1 MTGDGARTLIWD
13 AANRLKQ
20 VNIAAS
26 GANVHLAYGP
36 DGSRARKSSPFKVT
50 RYPSP
55 DIEFSGSGTN
65 ASDWTRYPHMNVK
78 VEGTTKYW
86 LHRDHLASVR
96 IVTDI
101 TGAPAEST
109 NYASYGERINAAK
122 TTEKG
127 YIGER
132 HDPETGL
139 IYLNARYMDPI
150 FGRFISPDDWDPT
163 KQWAG
168 SGKIVCNPDLIT
180 NAGNHLME
188 NAAYFP
194 ICSKLASLRR
204 AATAARARRA
214 NHVYDLYKLNLGTR
228 RHEQAATH
236 SIGADLSNDSISLVA
251 LTSSSNTATNGNVS
265 NYVGTNRY
273 SYSSNDPINRSDPNG
288 HNDDNPEANSQPE
301 GNESKTP
308 QGFEN
313 DPDPSKQGPL
323 GTTEEEP
330 YSKPNQTLGRF
341 FGVIGGVIGGI
352 IGGRVGPDA
361 GRVGAGIGGLAGYYT
376 GAYGKEAIMDF
387 AEAATRSG
395 PPNLSGLVE

>member
-150 FGRFISPDDWDPT
+150 FGRFISPDDWDPVLE
-163 KQWAG
+163 G
-168 SGKIVCNPDLIT
+168 
-180 NAGNHLME
+180 
-188 NAAYFP
+188 
-194 ICSKLASLRR
+194 
-204 AATAARARRA
+204 
-214 NHVYDLYKLNLGTR
+214 
-228 RHEQAATH
+228 
-236 SIGADLSNDSISLVA
+236 
-251 LTSSSNTATNGNVS
+251 
-265 NYVGTNRY
+265 VGTNRY
-273 SYSSNDPINRSDPNG
+273 AYAGNDPVNKADNNG
-288 HNDDNPEANSQPE
+288 HDYAYS
-301 GNESKTP
+301 
-308 QGFEN
+308 GFEAAFGFGVVAEISVGYYSDEESGN
-313 DPDPSKQGPL
+313 HGFFGSIGLGLGAAKSASGKIGKYSGKATSPKGVARSLDIDIGPAGVEVGRPDPGPSGNTDPDMAEYPGVFAGISVGL
-323 GTTEEEP
+323 GLGAYFAHTFTEVFGLNEEDEAP
-330 YSKPNQTLGRF
+330 TDDDTDAEKSDD
-341 FGVIGGVIGGI
+341 
-352 IGGRVGPDA
+352 GPDQETESSESEA
-361 GRVGAGIGGLAGYYT
+361 GDT
-376 GAYGKEAIMDF
+376 GETG
-387 AEAATRSG
+387 
-395 PPNLSGLVE
+395 

>member
-150 FGRFISPDDWDPT
+150 FGRFISPDDWDPVLE
-163 KQWAG
+163 G
-168 SGKIVCNPDLIT
+168 
-180 NAGNHLME
+180 
-188 NAAYFP
+188 
-194 ICSKLASLRR
+194 
-204 AATAARARRA
+204 
-214 NHVYDLYKLNLGTR
+214 
-228 RHEQAATH
+228 
-236 SIGADLSNDSISLVA
+236 
-251 LTSSSNTATNGNVS
+251 
-265 NYVGTNRY
+265 VGTNRY
-273 SYSSNDPINRSDPNG
+273 AYAGNDPVNKADNNG
-288 HNDDNPEANSQPE
+288 HQEIGFDGGLIGAYAEADSDEERAAVLDAHLQAQLDTDPTGVVDLARAIKDKDEKAIAIALFGVANPHTRAAQKAYKAAKELAE
-301 GNESKTP
+301 KVKASKTP
-308 QGFEN
+308 
-313 DPDPSKQGPL
+313 
-323 GTTEEEP
+323 
-330 YSKPNQTLGRF
+330 
-341 FGVIGGVIGGI
+341 I
-352 IGGRVGPDA
+352 IGKPKTVAIVDKNGKVYTGRST
-361 GRVGAGIGGLAGYYT
+361 GIGGPGTKSPDTNPAVRS
-376 GAYGKEAIMDF
+376 DF
-387 AEAATRSG
+387 DDVPADQQQGFHGCCAEAEALSNAADEGANLQGAVSVAVDVKSLDPVSACSG
-395 PPNLSGLVE
+395 CKAVMDKRGVIDGAGFVD